1 MDNKIFINLQ
11 KVLKTGLSKNQ
22 DLRMYIPLGFE
33 HTATYFY
40 KAIDLTSENLAKDT
54 AVRLGL
60 PFIILDPD
68 KPAIFTIPHLDCM
81 IIYLS
86 YKPKS
91 NLNYLKL
98 FKKIELNSEI
108 QSNLIKNSFFL
119 SKKSFA
125 EKNIDP
131 NELLTEANISKR
143 SMGGIALTESDL
155 NIAYNNGSGNVN
167 DLIILVSYLKQ
178 QVRDLYGIQLH
189 EAYLIYS

>member
-1 MDNKIFINLQ
+1 MDNKIFSNLQ

-22 DLRMYIPLGFE
+22 DLRMYVSLGFE

-40 KAIDLTSENLAKDT
+40 KATDLTSENLAKDI
-54 AVRLGL
+54 AVRFGL

-68 KPAIFTIPHLDCM
+68 KPVIFTTPHLDCLV
-81 IIYLS
+81 IYLS
-86 YKPKS
+86 YKTKT

-98 FKKIELNSEI
+98 FKKIELNPEI
-108 QSNLIKNSFFL
+108 QSNLIKNSFLL
-119 SKKSFA
+119 SEKSLA
-125 EKNIDP
+125 EKNVDP
-131 NELLTEANISKR
+131 NELLTEANLSKR
-143 SMGGIALTESDL
+143 SMGGISLTESDL
-155 NIAYNNGSGNVN
+155 NIAYNSGSGNVN